1 MNFLKNL
8 FQRKKKSDL
17 IRQEENDLQN
27 LAKMIKSF
35 ESYDDNQIKNLQIV
49 LNQLKYHH
57 SKASE
62 SIHELFDSGLEYA
75 KYKRSEKI
83 VNEYGKA
90 IMEATELNKRKVE
103 EFRKK
108 TDDNSLYDSRKEFQD
123 KSAIFYHLQN
133 KFDIRLL
140 PYDKNTIKEAIEYLI
155 QNDTDVKWL
164 EQNETDVIW
173 IEQLKIGLLFLDDF
187 IDFSQFDS

>member
-1 MNFLKNL
+1 MRKNLLKNL
-8 FQRKKKSDL
+8 FQRKEKSDL
-17 IRQEENDLQN
+17 IRQEEELQN
-27 LAKMIKSF
+27 LAKKIKSF

-62 SIHELFDSGLEYA
+62 TIHEFFDSGLEYA

-108 TDDNSLYDSRKEFQD
+108 TDDNSLYDSKKEFQN
-123 KSAIFYHLQN
+123 KRAIFYHLQN

-140 PYDKNTIKEAIEYLI
+140 PYDKNTIKEAVEYLI

-164 EQNETDVIW
+164 
-173 IEQLKIGLLFLDDF
+173 EQLKIGLLFLDDF